1 MSDAHAFLP
10 VGRLAVVLSVAMV
23 LGACGGGGGDEAAA
37 SSGATPPDATGGTDG
52 ALLALDASTSCGLPD
67 FRASLLQ
74 LINAARASARTCGS
88 TAMPAVGAVAWD
100 DRLFSAAARHSRE
113 MAQNNVFSHT
123 GLNGS
128 SPAQRI
134 AAEGYAA
141 SWSGENIAAGYTS
154 AADVING
161 WLASAGHCSNLMR
174 AEYQDV
180 AVSCVYQAGSSYG
193 QYWTLVLARPQ

>member
-1 MSDAHAFLP
+1 
-10 VGRLAVVLSVAMV
+10 
-23 LGACGGGGGDEAAA
+23 
-37 SSGATPPDATGGTDG
+37 
-52 ALLALDASTSCGLPD
+52 
-67 FRASLLQ
+67 
-74 LINAARASARTCGS
+74 
-88 TAMPAVGAVAWD
+88 VAWD

-154 AADVING
+154 AADVMNG

>member
-10 VGRLAVVLSVAMV
+10 VGRLAVVLSVAMI

-37 SSGATPPDATGGTDG
+37 SSGATPPDATGGTES

-154 AADVING
+154 AADVMNG